1 MNHKKESKMTV
12 KEETKEEI
20 LDVNQEEI
28 QQDSIQD
35 TEEESSI
42 EDVSIEEPVE
52 NPVIDAVH
60 NGNWTDLKAKIE
72 KQVADK
78 IQDRIQLA
86 KTEYLSKTRGI

>member
-1 MNHKKESKMTV
+1 MTV
-12 KEETKEEI
+12 KEENKEEF

-28 QQDSIQD
+28 QKDPVQD
-35 TEEESSI
+35 TGEESSI
-42 EDVSIEEPVE
+42 EDVSVEEPVS

-78 IQDRIQLA
+78 IEQRIDLA
-86 KTEYLSKTRGI
+86 KAEYLSKTRGI